1 MTGYSPLIFS
11 GGSYLPFMVAL
22 IGAGIS
28 AYTDLRA
35 GKIKNFVTFPLIA
48 FGWIWSFALGGWYGL
63 GINVLVSCVVG
74 LTSMLVGKIGAGD
87 IKLII
92 GVAACLQPPLSLF
105 FGAFFFMT
113 LAVSAVL
120 VRLKAHN
127 FRLRPALSAMKT
139 EALMEIGGIKD
150 AGMTVHGEK
159 IKHLGGPVI
168 LVALVLCLIWIGIKG
183 VPLI

>member
-1 MTGYSPLIFS
+1 MIKYSLLIFS
-11 GGSYLPFMVAL
+11 GGSYLPFVAAL

-48 FGWIWSFALGGWYGL
+48 FGWIWSFVLGGWYGL
-63 GINVLVSCVVG
+63 GVNVLVSCVLG
-74 LTSMLVGKIGAGD
+74 LMSMLVGKIGAGD

-120 VRLKAHN
+120 VRLKVHN
-127 FRLRPALSAMKT
+127 FRLRPALNAMKA

-150 AGMTVHGEK
+150 AGITVHGEK
-159 IKHLGGPVI
+159 VKHLGGPVI
-168 LVALVLCLIWIGIKG
+168 LAALVLCLLWVGLKG
-183 VPLI
+183 VPAV